1 MEQKA
6 NLLKET
12 ILNKEEIISE
22 AKKIGIDKLPFGYRS
37 ISSFIDGKT
46 MDVHYNK
53 HYKGYVDKLNKALSK
68 KNYGDVELENIIKT
82 ISRYDKTIRNN
93 AGGAF
98 NHALFWKMLSPTE
111 SRATGPVIQRIKKDF
126 GTMEE
131 FKKKYPDSNSSLI
144 ILLKPILLSLNGRMY

>member
-98 NHALFWKMLSPTE
+98 NHALF
-111 SRATGPVIQRIKKDF
+111 
-126 GTMEE
+126 
-131 FKKKYPDSNSSLI
+131 
-144 ILLKPILLSLNGRMY
+144 

>member
-12 ILNKEEIISE
+12 ILNKKEIISE

-68 KNYGDVELENIIKT
+68 KKL
-82 ISRYDKTIRNN
+82 
-93 AGGAF
+93 
-98 NHALFWKMLSPTE
+98 W
-111 SRATGPVIQRIKKDF
+111 
-126 GTMEE
+126 
-131 FKKKYPDSNSSLI
+131 
-144 ILLKPILLSLNGRMY
+144 